1 MKAQIPVLAAA
12 GLALPLLISGCQLF
26 PTTRH
31 LPVPKAPEIV
41 QTATPEDLVKRLD
54 DRWDA
59 LQTLSVKVQIKASV
73 VKASTG
79 ASEEE
84 DEPAITAFILLSKPE
99 FLRVYGQVPVVG
111 TEMFN
116 MVSDGKDFSLYI
128 KPKGVA
134 YEGSDTAKG
143 TSKNPWENLRP
154 PFFFDSMVVRGVNP
168 ANHYFVT
175 SNTVTMED
183 VKKKHLYSMP
193 EYILNINRV
202 NPDSL
207 KETPV
212 RVVTFH
218 RDDLLPYVQDIY
230 DEKGDLETH
239 VTYGPYENIDNF
251 QLPSTIT
258 IRSPQ
263 AGIQLALTV
272 ESVLQKNG
280 ELKATEFEAHIPSGV
295 KIEHLK

>member
-1 MKAQIPVLAAA
+1 MSGRGWIAAA
-12 GLALPLLISGCQLF
+12 GLALPLALSGCQLF

-41 QTATPEDLVKRLD
+41 QTVSPEELVKRLD
-54 DRWDA
+54 DRWDS
-59 LQTLSVKVQIKASV
+59 LKTLTVKVEIKATLE
-73 VKASTG
+73 KAQEG
-79 ASEEE
+79 VAK
-84 DEPAITAFILLSKPE
+84 DEPSITAFILLSKPA

-111 TEMFN
+111 TEMFD
-116 MVSDGKDFSLYI
+116 MVSNGTDFSLYI

-143 TSKNPWENLRP
+143 TSKDPWENLRP
-154 PFFFDSMVVRGVNP
+154 PFFFDAMMVRGVNP

-175 SNTVTMED
+175 SSTVTMED

-193 EYILNINRV
+193 EYHLNINRV

-218 RDDLLPYVQDIY
+218 RDDLLPYAQDIY
-230 DEKGDLETH
+230 DDEGELETH
-239 VTYGPYENIDNF
+239 VAYGPYENFDNF
-251 QLPSTIT
+251 QFPSTIT
-258 IRSPQ
+258 IRNPQ

-272 ESVLQKNG
+272 ESILQKNG
-280 ELKATEFEAHIPSGV
+280 ELKADEFQAHIPSGV
-295 KIEHLK
+295 KVTHLK